1 MFAKRW
7 CVWIMAQTWPGLDQG
22 LKGERALPRQE
33 IDGMGSEFYSLSE
46 IEHSERKM
54 INHT

>member
-1 MFAKRW
+1 
-7 CVWIMAQTWPGLDQG
+7 MAQTWPGLDQG